1 MEVILGIGVLFATWA
16 IVIWGSIYFNR
27 NVH

>member
-1 MEVILGIGVLFATWA
+1 MEVIIGIGILFITWTI
-16 IVIWGSIYFNR
+16 IVWGSIYFNR